1 MCFQMRTM
9 GLRILTNGADIR
21 KNVSKF
27 QTLASFTESRIF
39 PTYPKMGG
47 SWVPQNIAT
56 AFENEGFISL
66 IGNPVSVQFIHRWLA
81 VLVVSSVA
89 FIYFKGK
96 KLKLN
101 SFQKNANNGVL
112 VMVLLQFALGVL
124 TLINM
129 VPVSL
134 GVLHQL
140 GAAVLLCIVIIGIY
154 FNSFTQKPVLT

>member
-1 MCFQMRTM
+1 
-9 GLRILTNGADIR
+9 
-21 KNVSKF
+21 
-27 QTLASFTESRIF
+27 
-39 PTYPKMGG
+39 MGG
-47 SWVPQNIAT
+47 SWIPQNIAT

-81 VLVVSSVA
+81 VLVVSAVA

-96 KLKLN
+96 KLNLN
-101 SFQKNANNGVL
+101 SYQINANKGVL
-112 VMVLLQFALGVL
+112 VMVLLQFLLGVL

-140 GAAVLLCIVIIGIY
+140 GAAVLLCIVIVGIY
-154 FNSFTQKPVLT
+154 FNSYAPKTAQT